1 MNFDERIK
9 FFNLSSYGI
18 IYYVNA
24 GLAIEL
30 YLKSI
35 LTKNNIKFNREHDIE
50 SLFMLLPTNIK
61 KLFFRY
67 FVFCSN
73 KNCLSVVVS
82 NETEFLECLHNS
94 ANMLDK
100 YRYYFTENIKNDKEY
115 KINFLFVSQLLNL
128 LLNYQ
133 FKNIFIKTCALC

>member
-50 SLFMLLPTNIK
+50 SLFMLLLTNIK

-94 ANMLDK
+94 ANMFDK

-133 FKNIFIKTCALC
+133 FKNIFTKTCALC